1 MKQKI
6 VSIGRRPAV
15 VLPRSLLRELGVD
28 EGSAVDVR
36 LDTGRGRIEITAVAE
51 PLLKAEVRRFVTQV
65 DRFIERHRRTLERL
79 RR

>member
-1 MKQKI
+1 
-6 VSIGRRPAV
+6 
-15 VLPRSLLRELGVD
+15 
-28 EGSAVDVR
+28 VR

>member
-15 VLPRSLLRELGVD
+15 VLPRSLLRELGVS

-36 LDTGRGRIEITAVAE
+36 LDTSRGRIEITAVAE